1 MKKLLVMLLAVIMVC
16 SFSVTA
22 LAAGFVESPSNNDA
36 PVVVEGE
43 TSNETEDCDAEIVIT
58 PYSERNELPAQE
70 KTWMEEAY
78 KQISNTIS
86 IADLSSELKGL
97 CSKEDIEAKNL
108 AVSDLFDIYYE
119 GCTEHE
125 GDDHGYFTI
134 TFKTETLQNFVA
146 LLHYKH
152 NEWDM
157 VEGAKVSAD
166 GTKLTFKVKDF
177 SPFAIV
183 VDTSVKTDKP
193 TTGDTFNLNLWGA
206 VLAVSTVS
214 LAVVLFLGYKRKKA

>member
-1 MKKLLVMLLAVIMVC
+1 M
-16 SFSVTA
+16 
-22 LAAGFVESPSNNDA
+22 
-36 PVVVEGE
+36 
-43 TSNETEDCDAEIVIT
+43 
-58 PYSERNELPAQE
+58 
-70 KTWMEEAY
+70 
-78 KQISNTIS
+78 
-86 IADLSSELKGL
+86 
-97 CSKEDIEAKNL
+97 
-108 AVSDLFDIYYE
+108 
-119 GCTEHE
+119 
-125 GDDHGYFTI
+125 
-134 TFKTETLQNFVA
+134 

-157 VEGAKVSAD
+157 VEDAKVSAD